1 MKRVLSLAAVI
12 CLLAALFVPAQAAT
26 EIKTQELESTLTAI
40 AADVKQTLEIGDD
53 YTDFSGNYNDGL
65 RPGWYM
71 YWTKDDGEL
80 SVTCDE
86 NGIITEVYRWTS
98 GGTRNSFYG
107 FDAHFPSI
115 TKEDA
120 QKQAEYW
127 LKKLMGENERARIES
142 VSVSLTEDGE
152 YRFGGV
158 ILLRGLDSPISFSM
172 SIDATG
178 LISYDRSD
186 SYVGYVGEIPEAK
199 TGTDKKSASASL
211 ADAVRMEL
219 YYIADEDGQA
229 RLRYT
234 PVGPFTVVDA
244 QSGETVD
251 MEALYAGIGG
261 SYDTYAVRS
270 MATEDAVAAEA
281 GAVNGYALTEVE
293 LSAIAN
299 YADVL
304 SQTEL
309 DAALRTLPGLNLDG
323 FELTR
328 CSFSMDGDEITASLR
343 YTAEMTTERRFGFAK
358 ETIEEYSEWND
369 TLTVRKNITVNA
381 KTGRLLSLSTSYPI
395 WDDTRRP
402 ADDVE
407 TAERFLSA
415 GAPEKW
421 EEADLCTLQGVN
433 NGDGLTFARVHDGY
447 FFPQNYLYLEISQE
461 GDVEEFRCEWDE
473 DVQFAS
479 SKGIADEAEA
489 IAAYVDALD
498 VTLGYTA
505 WPEYID
511 ESDPVLARYSE
522 WGYTYV
528 ESLRLAYYYDGL
540 ADIDGVDA
548 LTGEVISATQDGEY
562 TYDDLSGCAE
572 KSVIEALAEAGI
584 GFDGGHFEPER
595 RITQK
600 EALTLLLQAE
610 GYSVA
615 GWDDERIRSQSVWMG
630 FVEDSDWSPEAEVTG
645 DEMIR
650 MILQAS
656 IYRQA
661 AELSGIW
668 ADEYDDSGYT
678 AIAAALGML
687 PDNRNGSD
695 ACTRAQAAVLL
706 YGFMTR

>member
-26 EIKTQELESTLTAI
+26 EIKTQDLESALTAI
-40 AADVKQTLEIGDD
+40 AAEVKQTLEIGDD
-53 YTDFSGNYNDGL
+53 YTDFSGSYNDGL

-86 NGIITEVYRWTS
+86 NGVITEVYRWTS
-98 GGTRNSFYG
+98 NSTRSGFYG
-107 FDAHFPSI
+107 FDAHFPAISRS
-115 TKEDA
+115 DA
-120 QKQAEYW
+120 LEEAEYW
-127 LKKLMGENERARIES
+127 LKKLMGENERARIDS

-158 ILLRGLDSPISFSM
+158 IRLRGLDSPISFSM

-178 LISYDRSD
+178 LVSYDRSD
-186 SYVGYVGEIPEAK
+186 SYVGYVGEIPETK
-199 TGTDKKSASASL
+199 TGTDKKTASASL
-211 ADAVRMEL
+211 MDAVRMEL
-219 YYIADEDGQA
+219 YYVADEGGQA

-261 SYDTYAVRS
+261 SYDVYAARS
-270 MATEDAVAAEA
+270 MVTEDAVAAEA
-281 GAVNGYALTEVE
+281 GAANGYALTEVE

-304 SQTEL
+304 SQEEL
-309 DAALRTLPGLNLDG
+309 DAALRALPGLNLDG

-328 CSFSMDGDEITASLR
+328 CSFSMDGDEITASIR

-369 TLTVRKNITVNA
+369 TLTVRKNITVDA

-395 WDDTRRP
+395 WDDTRQP
-402 ADDVE
+402 VEDAE
-407 TAERFLSA
+407 TAERFLTA
-415 GAPEKW
+415 CTPEKW
-421 EEADLCTLQGVN
+421 AESALCTLQGVSS
-433 NGDGLTFARVHDGY
+433 GDGLTFARVHDGY
-447 FFPQNYLYLEISQE
+447 FFPQNYLYLEISTE

-473 DVQFAS
+473 DVTFAS

-505 WPEYID
+505 WPEYVD

-528 ESLRLAYYYDGL
+528 ESLRLAYYYNGL

-548 LTGEVISATQDGEY
+548 LTGEVISASEDGEY
-562 TYDDLSGCAE
+562 TYDDLSGTE
-572 KSVIEALAEAGI
+572 KQSVIEALAEAGI
-584 GFDGGHFEPER
+584 GFDGGHFKPEQ

-610 GYSVA
+610 GYNVT
-615 GWDDERIRSQSVWMG
+615 GWDEERIRSQSVWMG
-630 FVEDSDWSPEAEVTG
+630 FVEDSDWTPDAEVTG
-645 DEMIR
+645 GEMLR
-650 MILQAS
+650 LILQAS
-656 IYRQA
+656 AYRPA
-661 AELSGIW
+661 AELSGVW
-668 ADEYDDSGYT
+668 AEEYGDSGYT

-687 PDNRNGSD
+687 PDDWNGTD
-695 ACTRAQAAVLL
+695 ACTRAEAAVLL
-706 YGFMTR
+706 YGFMMR